1 MIQGGGFDEKMDQ
14 KPAQDPI
21 ENEASNGLKNDP
33 YTVAMARTSD
43 PHSAT
48 AQFFINVADNTF
60 LNFKAP
66 TGSGWG
72 YAVFG
77 SVVEGK
83 EVVDK
88 IAKVKTANK
97 GFHSDVPVDPI
108 VIQKAEAK

>member
-1 MIQGGGFDEKMDQ
+1 
-14 KPAQDPI
+14 
-21 ENEASNGLKNDP
+21 
-33 YTVAMARTSD
+33 
-43 PHSAT
+43 
-48 AQFFINVADNTF
+48 VADNTF

-97 GFHSDVPVDPI
+97 GFHADVPVDPI